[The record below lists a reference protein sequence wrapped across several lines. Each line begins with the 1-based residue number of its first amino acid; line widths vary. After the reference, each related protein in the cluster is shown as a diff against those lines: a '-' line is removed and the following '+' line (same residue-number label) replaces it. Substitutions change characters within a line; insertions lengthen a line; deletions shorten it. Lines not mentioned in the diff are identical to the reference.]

1 MIFEGIRDNLRFA
14 QIVGLKVV
22 EIYYQN
28 SVRFQI
34 RQIHFQGGGVHR
46 DQNVDRIAGSVNI
59 ARRKVY
65 LEPADAGQG
74 AGRGADFRRKVGE
87 SGQIVAVQRHWVGE
101 LAAGNLHAV
110 ARISTESDDGVINYF
125 TLALRNFNG
134 GQSHSFLGPHVHKCG
149 EIGAVRI
156 YFAEIFHADENP
168 FALGKRSTTR
178 QAGTRK
184 LGTSLYASGIH

>member
-1 MIFEGIRDNLRFA
+1 MIFERIRDNLRFA

-22 EIYYQN
+22 EIYDQD

-34 RQIHFQGGGVHR
+34 RQIHFQGGGIHG
-46 DQNVDRIAGSVNI
+46 DQNVDRIAGSVNV
-59 ARRKVY
+59 ARREVD
-65 LEPADAGQG
+65 LEPADAGKS

-87 SGQIVAVQRHWVGE
+87 GGQIVAVEGDCVGE

-110 ARISTESDDGVINYF
+110 SRVTTESDYGVFNYF

-149 EIGAVRI
+149 EIGAVPI

-168 FALGKRSTTR
+168 FALGKRSTT
-178 QAGTRK
+178 
-184 LGTSLYASGIH
+184 